1 MTPNQKPEWIKNLE
15 KAVNLI
21 VKQKLQDQAQEI
33 LGEIEEKLKHLIRK
47 GAPSEQQEHPIRY
60 VVKIWS
66 GIHDILEDLESSKN
80 KIKEKYG
87 TK

>member
-33 LGEIEEKLKHLIRK
+33 LGEI
-47 GAPSEQQEHPIRY
+47 GRY
-60 VVKIWS
+60 A
-66 GIHDILEDLESSKN
+66 SSNRSVQDMIDTIKN
-80 KIKEKYG
+80 KIKEKYEQNRNQSS
-87 TK
+87 